1 MKRSRRSRGYRKRSR
16 QRLTCTITMPPGCS
30 TSTSMGPRAMDSVQN
45 AKTQTREAVLDKES
59 AWHHTAWAYTR
70 SLSLEATLLILQKV
84 LTSGAAQALSNEHV
98 TVPVLDQL
106 LPKYNRYRHQNSTV
120 IYVIIGKHINGNWA
134 LYPGSSAR
142 PVARIAAHRQ
152 ALASVRRNGTRKD
165 VQEVHRVLG
174 KPGWSI
180 NIRILCEMDTTVSFI
195 WKLWIETISIIFLRS
210 LDLTT
215 RSAYQNS
222 HVVILA
228 ASLEP
233 VPQVGAVEPTRLN
246 RCLPIYQ
253 GFFSGGGAQMKT
265 ARTQKCY
272 WCGGSLAEKYFR
284 VPDDKTLTKYQC
296 RKCYEYPARRTF
308 DPEIVAARPKE
319 NSFTPS

>member
-1 MKRSRRSRGYRKRSR
+1 MKARSFEDATPVKK
-16 QRLTCTITMPPGCS
+16 
-30 TSTSMGPRAMDSVQN
+30 
-45 AKTQTREAVLDKES
+45 AKKVEVHTKAEKVEVPTKAVEKTEAP
-59 AWHHTAWAYTR
+59 A
-70 SLSLEATLLILQKV
+70 
-84 LTSGAAQALSNEHV
+84 
-98 TVPVLDQL
+98 P
-106 LPKYNRYRHQNSTV
+106 
-120 IYVIIGKHINGNWA
+120 
-134 LYPGSSAR
+134 
-142 PVARIAAHRQ
+142 
-152 ALASVRRNGTRKD
+152 SVRRNGTSKN

-253 GFFSGGGAQMKT
+253 GFFSGGGAQIKT

-272 WCGGSLAEKYFR
+272 WCGGSLAEQCYR
-284 VPDDKTLTKYQC
+284 VPDNKTLTKYQC
-296 RKCYEYPARRTF
+296 RKCYKYPARRTF
-308 DPEIVAARPKE
+308 DPEIVAAREIADLAYEARQSWTKKTFCE
-319 NSFTPS
+319 SCGFTSSDPRKLVFHPHIEMTICQREYDFHRRTGRLNPIGRLSRSPCSYQ